1 MSKILYVSGS
11 VGLGHI
17 ERDMAIAREIRGLK
31 PGTEVHW
38 MAGDPARKALKMNGE
53 TVLPESE
60 SFDQGSDAID
70 ALGKNYDANLYAVAG
85 KIVGSFEPNGK
96 LIWDIAKRGGYDVVA
111 HDEAYEVVTTLY
123 KNRSMQTCKSV
134 FMSDYF
140 GMWGPAGG
148 MKNRIVKRV
157 SNKLWLKGITT
168 HHDIG
173 TYMLLC
179 ERPDIPNKKLGL
191 LMPNAQELVGQDF
204 VKFAG
209 YPVTFDPKSVENKAS
224 LRKEYGLGSE
234 PVILVTVG
242 GTAVGK
248 PLVELSL
255 KAFPIIRKELPET
268 KMVVVLGP
276 RMDPSGLATPEGVDV
291 KGYVPE
297 LFKLMAACDLAICSG
312 GSTTTLELMA
322 LRKPF
327 LYFPLLSH
335 FEQEVIVTGRNERL
349 GAGVKMQFAQVTPS
363 SLAKAVTENI
373 GNKVELPKANF
384 QGVAFAG
391 REIAALI

>member
-1 MSKILYVSGS
+1 MGKILYVSGS

-17 ERDMAIAREIRGLK
+17 DRDMAIAREVRRLR

-38 MAGDPARKALKMNGE
+38 MAGDPARRVLKMNNE
-53 TVLPESE
+53 TVLPDSE

-70 ALGKNYDANLYAVAG
+70 AISKDYDADLYAVAG
-85 KIVGSFEPNGK
+85 NIVGSFEPNGK

-111 HDEAYEVVTTLY
+111 HDEAYEVVTTLF
-123 KNRSMQTCKSV
+123 KNRSMQTCKCV

-140 GMWGPAGG
+140 GMWGPAKG
-148 MKNRIVKRV
+148 MKNKIVKRV
-157 SNKLWLKGITT
+157 SNGLWLKGITK

-191 LMPNAQELVGQDF
+191 LMPNAQDLVGQDF

-209 YPVTFDPKSVENKAS
+209 YPVTFNPAS
-224 LRKEYGLGSE
+224 LEDTTTLRRAYGLGSG
-234 PVILVTVG
+234 PVILVTIG

-255 KAFPIIRKELPET
+255 KAFPLIRKELPEAR
-268 KMVVVLGP
+268 MVAVLGP
-276 RMDPSGLATPEGVDV
+276 RMDPSAFAAPEGVEMR
-291 KGYVPE
+291 GYVPE
-297 LFKLMAACDLAICSG
+297 LYKLMAACDLAICSG

-335 FEQEVIVTGRNERL
+335 FEQEVIVAGRNERL
-349 GAGVKMQFAQVTPS
+349 GAGVKMQFARVTPS
-363 SLAKAVTENI
+363 MLATAVIENI
-373 GNKVELPKANF
+373 GKKVGLPEASF
-384 QGVAFAG
+384 QGIAFAG
-391 REIAALI
+391 KEIASLI